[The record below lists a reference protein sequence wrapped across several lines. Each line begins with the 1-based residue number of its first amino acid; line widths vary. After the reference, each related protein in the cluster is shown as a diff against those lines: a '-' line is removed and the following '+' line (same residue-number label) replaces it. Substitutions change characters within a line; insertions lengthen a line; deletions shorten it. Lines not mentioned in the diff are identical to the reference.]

1 LISTEKQGL
10 DNQGMAIQSMLGL
23 CNIRQLNKLTNFA
36 SDSGLLDSAGF
47 VLHALVTQVRNE
59 EVL

>member
-1 LISTEKQGL
+1 
-10 DNQGMAIQSMLGL
+10 MAIESMVGH

-36 SDSGLLDSAGF
+36 SDSSLLDNAGF

>member
-1 LISTEKQGL
+1 
-10 DNQGMAIQSMLGL
+10 MAIQSMLGL

-36 SDSGLLDSAGF
+36 SDSGLLDNAGF
-47 VLHALVTQVRNE
+47 VLHALVTQVRNK

>member
-1 LISTEKQGL
+1 
-10 DNQGMAIQSMLGL
+10 MAIESMVGL

-36 SDSGLLDSAGF
+36 FDSCLLYSAGF